1 MLTLKSA
8 ATFCFYYIF
17 GIQTKIPESNFPD
30 VWSSWC
36 FIKNILKA
44 NEKRI
49 ECSLTDRRFMSAK
62 EGQERIEKY
71 KDKLKKELAAVE
83 EHLEQLKGE

>member
-1 MLTLKSA
+1 
-8 ATFCFYYIF
+8 
-17 GIQTKIPESNFPD
+17 
-30 VWSSWC
+30 
-36 FIKNILKA
+36 
-44 NEKRI
+44 
-49 ECSLTDRRFMSAK
+49 MSAK